1 MVFLSIEIYLLCLI
15 IDITIVIAVPLHIV
29 SLVMLSSPLEKLSRF
44 AEDQLIDYGHF
55 SGQIVSLPGLVGLLH
70 VQSVNLEVEIVEPP
84 DLEHEA
90 TVDDD

>member
-1 MVFLSIEIYLLCLI
+1 M
-15 IDITIVIAVPLHIV
+15 PLHIV

-55 SGQIVSLPGLVGLLH
+55 SGQIVGLPGLVRLLH